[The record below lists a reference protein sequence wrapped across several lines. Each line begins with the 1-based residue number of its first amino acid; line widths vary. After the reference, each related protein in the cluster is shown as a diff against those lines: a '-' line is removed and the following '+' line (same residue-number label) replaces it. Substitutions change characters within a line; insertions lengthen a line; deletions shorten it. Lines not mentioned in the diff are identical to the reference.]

1 MKFIKSISSLFS
13 LEKNNTHKNL
23 EIEKVFSVLKELT
36 TESGV
41 RDDFSYRLETISSH
55 GNKNEAYVKLYL
67 DWENYLINRHSIE
80 KAGELTADSLRRKI
94 RDSVNKDVL
103 EREIYVIFGTDKE
116 RFAYLAESF
125 LNEIAGYVSSN
136 LGDQA
141 LVDIYKVI
149 IKDNETSSVL
159 IKEGS
164 FDFEEFN
171 RAFLSDPS
179 YSEEKLISIFRV
191 LFEVLSERIE
201 VSFGA
206 AITKKLFNDVF
217 SKLQNFYSTEF
228 VSDVI
233 KIIPERV
240 LSLDEWLSKLSKGE
254 LEARVKEK
262 TTELEGLTSDLE
274 KKVNDRTEE
283 LRKAYEELKKL
294 DQKKSEFIYLIAH
307 QMRTPLVSIK
317 WGLSMLKDGDAGK
330 ISEDQKKIVTDAYNA
345 NERMNKT
352 INEILLA
359 DDIMGGELKFEKS
372 PFDVILVLKKVI
384 EELEEVAK
392 ITSIKIEFK
401 DIPESKLVLGD
412 KDKIK
417 MAFLSVVDN
426 AIRYSP
432 PDGVVTVSSKVSEGG
447 LFAIE
452 IKDRGIGIP
461 KESFSRVGERFYR
474 ADNALK
480 QNTYGTGLGLF
491 IVKNVVEG
499 SGGVFKMESDEG
511 QGTKVSIILKE
522 SKN

>member
-1 MKFIKSISSLFS
+1 MTFLKSIQNLFS
-13 LEKNNTHKNL
+13 SDENGGLKNP
-23 EIEKVFSVLKELT
+23 EIGKVFCILKELT
-36 TESGV
+36 TDVGV
-41 RDDFSYRLETISSH
+41 RDDFVYRLETINSH

-67 DWENYLINRHSIE
+67 DWENYLINRRSIE
-80 KAGELTADSLRRKI
+80 KEGELTTEILRRKI
-94 RDSVNKDVL
+94 RNSVNKDVL
-103 EREIYVIFGTDKE
+103 EREIYVIFSTDKE

-149 IKDNETSSVL
+149 VKDGETSSVL
-159 IKEGS
+159 MKDGT

-171 RAFLSDPS
+171 RSFLSDPS

-206 AITKKLFNDVF
+206 TITKKLFNDVF

-262 TTELEGLTSDLE
+262 TTELEGLTTDLE
-274 KKVNDRTEE
+274 KKVNERTEE

-317 WGLSMLKDGDAGK
+317 WGLSMLRDGDAGK

-359 DDIMGGELKFEKS
+359 DDIMGGELKFESS
-372 PFDVILVLKKVI
+372 PFDVVLALRKVI

-392 ITSIKIEFK
+392 ITSIKIDFQNL
-401 DIPESKLVLGD
+401 PESKMVVGD
-412 KDKIK
+412 KNKIK
-417 MAFLSVVDN
+417 TAFLSVVDN

-432 PDGVVTVSSKVSEGG
+432 PDGVVVISSASTPG
-447 LFAIE
+447 LFTIE

-461 KESFSRVGERFYR
+461 RESFHRVGERFYR

-499 SGGVFKMESDEG
+499 SGGVFKMDSEEG
-511 QGTKVSIILKE
+511 KGTKVSITLKE
-522 SKN
+522 SKK